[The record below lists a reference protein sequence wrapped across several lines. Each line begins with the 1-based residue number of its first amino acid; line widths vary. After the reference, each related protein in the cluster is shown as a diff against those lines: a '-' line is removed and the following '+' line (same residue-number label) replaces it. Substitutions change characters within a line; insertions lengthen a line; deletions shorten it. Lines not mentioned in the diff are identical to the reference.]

1 MKIDEKMKTVK
12 DIATISW
19 SWHKSILILSKKL
32 DDEELYTRA
41 IRLQTDAMLEFMLN
55 VILRM
60 EKNNKVRKKLADY
73 YSKEMIELMDS
84 HIDENIK

>member
-1 MKIDEKMKTVK
+1 MKIDEKMKIIK
-12 DIATISW
+12 DIAVIGW

-41 IRLQTDAMLEFMLN
+41 IRLQTDAMLEFMSN

-84 HIDENIK
+84 HIDENRI